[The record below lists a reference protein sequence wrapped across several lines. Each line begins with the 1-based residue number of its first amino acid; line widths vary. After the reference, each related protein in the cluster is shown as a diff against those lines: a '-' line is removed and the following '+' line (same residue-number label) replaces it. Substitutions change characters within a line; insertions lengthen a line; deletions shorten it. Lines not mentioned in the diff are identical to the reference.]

1 MHRVIDG
8 KRVMEEVM
16 RIRGGKPLT
25 GEVVVSGAKN
35 SALKLMAASV
45 IASGVT
51 TIHNVPRIADV
62 EIMADV
68 LRALG
73 AKVEQEDHTVWI
85 DTSTLDSYQT
95 PYELVAK
102 MRASISIL
110 GPLITRFGKAIV
122 ALPGGCQIGS
132 RKIDQHILG
141 LESLGVE
148 FVTEH
153 GNIVASTPHGLHGF
167 DISLNFPSVGA
178 TENLMMAGISAEG
191 ATIIDNA
198 ACEPEI
204 RDLANMLNEMGAHV
218 SGAGTPVITIEGT
231 RDFHPCE
238 HTVCGDRIEAGTFLV
253 AGALCGGPV
262 TISGIDPSYL
272 SLPIAKMRKMGC
284 NVEKGE
290 NSICVS
296 AGERIL
302 AADIQTLPFPGFP
315 TDLQAQFMVLCSL
328 AEGTSIITENLF
340 ENRFMTAAELVRMG
354 ADIRIE
360 SHHALVTGVPQLS
373 GAPVESPDL
382 RGGAALVI
390 AGLVAD
396 GETTVGNLYHID
408 RGYESFV
415 EKLRALGADIT
426 RG

>member
-1 MHRVIDG
+1 
-8 KRVMEEVM
+8 MEEVM
-16 RIRGGKPLT
+16 RIRGGNHLE
-25 GEVVVSGAKN
+25 GVVPIAGAKN

-45 IASGVT
+45 IAPGVSV
-51 TIHNVPRIADV
+51 IHNVPHIADV
-62 EIMADV
+62 EVMADV

-73 AKVEQEDHTVWI
+73 ATVEQDDHTVRI
-85 DTSTLDSYQT
+85 DTSNLDSFET

-110 GPLITRFGKAIV
+110 GPLITRFGRAKV

-132 RKIDQHILG
+132 RKIDLHLLG
-141 LESLGVE
+141 LEALGVK
-148 FVTEH
+148 FSTEH
-153 GNIVASTPHGLHGF
+153 GYIHATTPHGMKGT
-167 DISLNFPSVGA
+167 DIYLNFPSVGA

-191 ATIIDNA
+191 TTVIDNA

-218 SGAGTPVITIEGT
+218 SGAGTPVITIEGS
-231 RDFHPCE
+231 RDFTPCE
-238 HTVCGDRIEAGTFLV
+238 HTVIGDRIEAGTFLV

-262 TISGIDPSYL
+262 TVTGVDPGNL
-272 SLPIAKMRKMGC
+272 ALPLDKMRKMGC
-284 NVEKGE
+284 EVAKDADSITVRRE
-290 NSICVS
+290 NPL
-296 AGERIL
+296 RP
-302 AADIQTLPFPGFP
+302 ADIQTLPYPGFP
-315 TDLQAQFMVLCSL
+315 TDLQAQFMVMCAVADGNSV
-328 AEGTSIITENLF
+328 ITENLF

-382 RGGAALVI
+382 RGGAALAL
-390 AGLVAD
+390 AGLIAD
-396 GETTVGNLYHID
+396 GETTVGNLHHID

-415 EKLRALGADIT
+415 DKLRAIGADVE